1 MTTLHTRVKKM
12 IQKKVIE
19 DELSTSETT
28 MLLVE
33 IEATVV
39 GTPLTLSFR
48 LKIATRLGEVIAL
61 AACWAETVVGI
72 VTSIS
77 YLNMIDRRPRA

>member
-1 MTTLHTRVKKM
+1 M
-12 IQKKVIE
+12 E
-19 DELSTSETT
+19 DDVFTSETT

-33 IEATVV
+33 ILATVV
-39 GTPLTLSFR
+39 DTPLTLSFW

-61 AACWAETVVGI
+61 AAFWAENVVGI

-77 YLNMIDRRPRA
+77 YVNMIDRRAGV

>member
-1 MTTLHTRVKKM
+1 MTPNST
-12 IQKKVIE
+12 
-19 DELSTSETT
+19 DYELEVALYISRNWYCP
-28 MLLVE
+28 MLLYE
-33 IEATVV
+33 
-39 GTPLTLSFR
+39 